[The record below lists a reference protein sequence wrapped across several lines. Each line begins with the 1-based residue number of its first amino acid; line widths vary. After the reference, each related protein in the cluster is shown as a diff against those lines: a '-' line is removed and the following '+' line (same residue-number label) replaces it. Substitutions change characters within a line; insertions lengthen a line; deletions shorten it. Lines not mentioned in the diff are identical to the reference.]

1 MPLSWY
7 AMEIEL
13 STFHCDML
21 SSLYEIAQVTG
32 IGISNSKALTCSFWL
47 SASYKI

>member
-7 AMEIEL
+7 ATEIEL

-21 SSLYEIAQVTG
+21 SSLYEIAQGIG
-32 IGISNSKALTCSFWL
+32 IGISHSISTNFLFLVVSKL
-47 SASYKI
+47 